1 MEGSS
6 KEWKKFSQRDRMAA
20 ENFAE
25 AATECGVDRIIYSG
39 GLIHDESREWYS
51 KLSDHMPSRK
61 EVGDILRTSARVT
74 IFRAAGQKRRQQKNE
89 KWYTGGG
96 QVR

>member
-39 GLIHDESREWYS
+39 GLIHDESREGYS

-61 EVGDILRTSARVT
+61 EVGDILRTSSAFPCCWT
-74 IFRAAGQKRRQQKNE
+74 ETTTTE
-89 KWYTGGG
+89 K
-96 QVR
+96 

>member
-39 GLIHDESREWYS
+39 GLIHDESREGYS

-61 EVGDILRTSARVT
+61 EVGDLLRTSSARE
-74 IFRAAGQKRRQQKNE
+74 FRAAGQKRRQQKNE
-89 KWYTGGG
+89 KWDTGGG